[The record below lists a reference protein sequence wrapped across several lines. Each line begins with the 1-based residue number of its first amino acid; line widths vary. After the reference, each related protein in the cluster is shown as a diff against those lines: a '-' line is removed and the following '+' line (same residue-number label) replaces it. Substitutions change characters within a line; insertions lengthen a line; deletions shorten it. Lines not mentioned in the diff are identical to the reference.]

1 MLPQATRREERL
13 DRLLHALSDGTRR
26 ALLKRLAM
34 GPAMVTELATP
45 FTMTRIAVA
54 KHLRVLEGAGLVSR
68 NIEGR
73 IHRCTINPRPLQELE
88 TWLSSYRE
96 FWAGSLESLANFVEE
111 RARGPRRK
119 K

>member
-1 MLPQATRREERL
+1 MPSHAGFREEQL
-13 DRLLHALSDGTRR
+13 DRILHALSDCTRR

-34 GPAMVTELATP
+34 GPAMITELAAP
-45 FTMTRIAVA
+45 FAMTRIAVA
-54 KHLRVLEGAGLVSR
+54 KHLRVLERAGLVSR

-73 IHRCTINPRPLQELE
+73 VHRCTINPAHLQELE
-88 TWLSSYRE
+88 AWLSSYRE
-96 FWAGSLESLANFVEE
+96 FWAGTLDSLANFVGG